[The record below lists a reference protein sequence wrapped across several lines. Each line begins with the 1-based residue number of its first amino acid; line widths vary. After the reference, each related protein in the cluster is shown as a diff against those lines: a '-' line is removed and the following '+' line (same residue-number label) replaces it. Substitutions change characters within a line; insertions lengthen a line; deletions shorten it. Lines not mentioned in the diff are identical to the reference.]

1 MNYHDLLDALKK
13 EAEKNRSYITNPHG
27 INTFDDYKFYI
38 GVLHGLNIA
47 MEKLVEQYKS
57 NSDD

>member
-13 EAEKNRSYITNPHG
+13 EVEKNRSYVINPQG
-27 INTFDDYKFYI
+27 ISNFDDYRFYI
-38 GVLHGLNIA
+38 GVLYGLNIA
-47 MEKLVEQYKS
+47 IEKLTEAMKS